1 MTESSTGPVTRSTS
15 RQAVASANGETVPR
29 TSDRTVA
36 TWLGF
41 LRRGAPPS
49 PSPNPGL
56 SPKSTIGPSPGPATG
71 PSPGQAIEPSPQ
83 VWSLSGSYTVHRQP
97 RCPDPSTDPA
107 AWEPAQPVQA
117 AHTGLALPPKVSTFG
132 GTEPYH
138 SSRASNSAR
147 RTCPPPEPSRS
158 SSSRVETIQPH
169 LQAKGLSAVVAARLC
184 RNM

>member
-1 MTESSTGPVTRSTS
+1 VLTAR
-15 RQAVASANGETVPR
+15 
-29 TSDRTVA
+29 
-36 TWLGF
+36 
-41 LRRGAPPS
+41 
-49 PSPNPGL
+49 
-56 SPKSTIGPSPGPATG
+56 PSPGPATG
-71 PSPGQAIEPSPQ
+71 QSPHGWFSKTGSSTEPVTKPRTVAKIYNRSVARASDRPVTGSGDGALATSLVSKRKLHGPSPTQDR
-83 VWSLSGSYTVHRQP
+83 LRHQP